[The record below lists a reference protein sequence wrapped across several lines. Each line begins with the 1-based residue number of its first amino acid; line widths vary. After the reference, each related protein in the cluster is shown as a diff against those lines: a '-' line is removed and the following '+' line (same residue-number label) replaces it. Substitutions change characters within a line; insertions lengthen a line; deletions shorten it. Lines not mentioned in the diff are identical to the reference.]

1 MVSGAGEA
9 VSLANNSNLQLF
21 NHGDDNG
28 TLDVD
33 PISCGNIT
41 SVVEEANMVSRAGEA
56 VSLANNSNLQ
66 HFNHATTMGLL
77 MWEHIQ
83 LHVEI

>member
-9 VSLANNSNLQLF
+9 VPLADNSNLQLF

-28 TLDVD
+28 TLDVGAN

-41 SVVEEANMVSRAGEA
+41 SVAEEANMVTRAGEA
-56 VSLANNSNLQ
+56 VSLANNSDIPYLE
-66 HFNHATTMGLL
+66 A
-77 MWEHIQ
+77 
-83 LHVEI
+83 